1 MEPRLTDAQLEK
13 VVAEVQQLSQ
23 QTQAELAPEQVR
35 DILQELSL
43 PPELLE
49 EAMVQLDRREALA
62 AQQKRDRLLMG
73 GFVGLIALSVIGFL
87 VFTQNQQ
94 QMTARVTAQRDRVT
108 LNQDNGGNLSTISR
122 QNNDEIFYR
131 ITLADAPVGQRLS
144 LSCNWIDPSGQIVH
158 QNRYQT
164 KEITTPIWNT
174 FCRHQL
180 GSEMPVG
187 IWKVEAF
194 LGDRRLSDAS
204 FEVK

>member
-1 MEPRLTDAQLEK
+1 MEQRLTDVQLEK
-13 VVAEVQQLSQ
+13 VVAEVHRLSQ
-23 QTQAELAPEQVR
+23 HQQAELAPEQVR
-35 DILQELSL
+35 EILRELNL

-62 AQQKRDRLLMG
+62 VQQKRDRWMMG

-94 QMTARVTAQRDRVT
+94 QMTARVMAQRDRVT
-108 LNQDNGGNLSTISR
+108 LNQDNGGNLSTIRR
-122 QNNDEIFYR
+122 QNGGEIFYR
-131 ITLADAPVGQRLS
+131 ITLSDAPVGQRLS

-174 FCRHQL
+174 FCRHTL
-180 GSEMPVG
+180 GSEMPMG
-187 IWKVEAF
+187 TWKVEAF
-194 LGDRRLSDAS
+194 LGYRRLSDAT
-204 FEVK
+204 FEVQ

>member
-1 MEPRLTDAQLEK
+1 MEQRLTDAQLEK
-13 VVAEVQQLSQ
+13 VVAEVQRLSQ
-23 QTQAELAPEQVR
+23 RQEAELAPEQVR
-35 DILQELSL
+35 EILRELNL
-43 PPELLE
+43 PPEFLE

-62 AQQKRDRLLMG
+62 IEQKRDRWIIG

-87 VFTQNQQ
+87 VITQNQQ
-94 QMTARVTAQRDRVT
+94 QLTARVMAQRDRVT
-108 LNQDNGGNLSTISR
+108 LAQDNGGNLSTIRR
-122 QNNDEIFYR
+122 QNSGEIFYR
-131 ITLADAPVGQRLS
+131 ITLSDAPVGQRLS
-144 LSCNWIDPSGQIVH
+144 LSCNWIDPSGEIVH

-187 IWKVEAF
+187 TWKVEAF
-194 LGDRRLSDAS
+194 LGDRRLSDAT

>member
-1 MEPRLTDAQLEK
+1 MEQRLTDAQLEK
-13 VVAEVQQLSQ
+13 VVAEVQRLSQ

-35 DILQELSL
+35 EILRELNL

-49 EAMVQLDRREALA
+49 EAMVQLDRREALVIE
-62 AQQKRDRLLMG
+62 QNRDHWIIG

-87 VFTQNQQ
+87 VITQNQQ

-108 LNQDNGGNLSTISR
+108 LNQDNGGNLNTVRR
-122 QNNDEIFYR
+122 QDNGKIFYR
-131 ITLADAPVGQRLS
+131 ITLSNAPVGQQLS
-144 LSCNWIDPSGQIVH
+144 LSCNWIDPSGEIVH

-164 KEITTPIWNT
+164 KEITTPIWTT
-174 FCRHQL
+174 FCRHNL

-187 IWKVEAF
+187 TWKVEAF
-194 LGDRRLSDAS
+194 LGDRRLSDAT

>member
-1 MEPRLTDAQLEK
+1 MEQRLTDVQLEK
-13 VVAEVQQLSQ
+13 VVAEVQRLSQ
-23 QTQAELAPEQVR
+23 RQQAELAPEQVR
-35 DILQELSL
+35 EILQELNL

-62 AQQKRDRLLMG
+62 VQQKRDRWIIG
-73 GFVGLIALSVIGFL
+73 GFVGLIFLSVIGFL

-108 LNQDNGGNLSTISR
+108 LNQDNGGNLNTIRR
-122 QNNDEIFYR
+122 QNGGEIFYR
-131 ITLADAPVGQRLS
+131 ITLSDAPVGQRLS

-187 IWKVEAF
+187 TWKVEAF
-194 LGDRRLSDAS
+194 LGDRRLSDAT
-204 FEVK
+204 FEVQ

>member
-1 MEPRLTDAQLEK
+1 MEQRLTDVQLEK
-13 VVAEVQQLSQ
+13 VVAEVQRLSQ
-23 QTQAELAPEQVR
+23 RQQAELAPEQVR
-35 DILQELSL
+35 EILRELNL
-43 PPELLE
+43 PPEFLE

-62 AQQKRDRLLMG
+62 VQQKRDRWIIG
-73 GFVGLIALSVIGFL
+73 GFVGLIFLSVIGFL

-108 LNQDNGGNLSTISR
+108 LNQDNGGNLNTIRR
-122 QNNDEIFYR
+122 QNGGEIFYR
-131 ITLADAPVGQRLS
+131 ITLSDAPVGQRLS

-187 IWKVEAF
+187 TWKVEAF
-194 LGDRRLSDAS
+194 LGDRRLSDAT
-204 FEVK
+204 FEVQ